1 MKNSMTRIVMA
12 LLLAASALSAHA
24 SLNAWVSAGP
34 YGSGTTTF
42 DFGSSTATDA
52 GPVVSSFAT
61 TFSGATYT
69 GGELFDPVSTGI
81 NSVSARPVGSTGN
94 YWSLQAG
101 QTGLITFAAPVSYF
115 GFLWGSPDPAGW
127 NTLTFYHGSTV
138 IGTYDGTFVSSNN
151 LWTSTGY
158 FNVSSGNGP
167 SITSV
172 KFFANQNAFETDNH
186 SFTTA
191 VPEPETYGMLMAG
204 LAVVGWVAR
213 RRKQKLLA

>member
-1 MKNSMTRIVMA
+1 M
-12 LLLAASALSAHA
+12 
-24 SLNAWVSAGP
+24 
-34 YGSGTTTF
+34 
-42 DFGSSTATDA
+42 
-52 GPVVSSFAT
+52 
-61 TFSGATYT
+61 
-69 GGELFDPVSTGI
+69 
-81 NSVSARPVGSTGN
+81 
-94 YWSLQAG
+94 
-101 QTGLITFAAPVSYF
+101 
-115 GFLWGSPDPAGW
+115 
-127 NTLTFYHGSTV
+127 